1 MERISKEGRTNT
13 SPSIAWSKDKGL
25 ADEVKQKR
33 NKAVVFLYKEKKKL

>member
-25 ADEVKQKR
+25 AYEVKQKR
-33 NKAVVFLYKEKKKL
+33 NKAAVFLYKEKKKE